1 MLKAWRNEGLC
12 LLAIGSVVGLVGL
25 VIGHV
30 WVSLVIM
37 AVVYFLWHL
46 LNLILLQRWVTR
58 RRSFRLPVS
67 FGVWEQV
74 FDGLQRLQLLNRKR
88 KRRLSQTLSDVWEA
102 AAFLPDAV
110 VVLDQDNR
118 IEGLNHSAERLL
130 GLRRRADL
138 GKTIT
143 DVIDHPV
150 LSDNL
155 EGGETGPSV
164 QVPSP
169 VNGAWMLNVHTTA
182 AFGNDRRRLLVAQ
195 NITPVYRLEQAR
207 RHFIADVSHE
217 LRTPITVFRG
227 YLEAIRDAAANC
239 PQWGRPIEQMD
250 LQASRMQNLVEDLL
264 TLSQLEMADTSPSK
278 EMIPMARI
286 LAEICEEGRTLSGER
301 GHEISLHADPSLG
314 LLGDE
319 RELRSLASNLIINAV
334 RHTPVG
340 TKIEVRWETEDTNAT
355 LTVRDQGEG
364 IAAHHLP
371 RLTNRFYRVDP
382 SRSRSSGGTGLGLA
396 IVKRILDHYDADLHI
411 DSQLGQGTT
420 LRCRFPGEI
429 AQAIESG
436 MTDRLLASPT
446 EVQDEDPGLAA
457 RRTI

>member
-1 MLKAWRNEGLC
+1 MLKAWRNEGVC
-12 LLAIGSVVGLVGL
+12 VLAIGSIVALVGL
-25 VIGHV
+25 AIGQV
-30 WVSLVIM
+30 WVPLVI
-37 AVVYFLWHL
+37 AATVYFLWHL
-46 LNLILLQRWVTR
+46 FNLILLQRWVTR

-88 KRRLSQTLSDVWEA
+88 KQRLSQTLSDVWEA

-110 VVLDQDNR
+110 VVLDQNNR

-130 GLRRRADL
+130 GLRRRANV
-138 GKTIT
+138 GESIT
-143 DVIDHPV
+143 DLIDHPV
-150 LSDNL
+150 LHDNL
-155 EGGETGPSV
+155 ESGEAGPSV

-182 AFGNDRRRLLVAQ
+182 AFGDGRRRLLVAQ

-217 LRTPITVFRG
+217 LRTPVTVFRG
-227 YLEAIRDAAANC
+227 YLEALRDAASDN
-239 PQWGRPIEQMD
+239 PLWGRPIEQMD

-264 TLSQLEMADTSPSK
+264 TLSQLEMADASVS
-278 EMIPMARI
+278 EEIVPMAQM
-286 LAEICEEGRTLSGER
+286 LAEICEEGRALSGEQ
-301 GHEISLHADPSLG
+301 GHKISLHADPSLG
-314 LLGDE
+314 LRGDE

-334 RHTPVG
+334 RHTPAG
-340 TKIEVRWETEDTNAT
+340 SGIEVRWEAEATNAT

-371 RLTNRFYRVDP
+371 RLTDRFYRVDP

-396 IVKRILDHYDADLHI
+396 IVKRILDRYDADLHI
-411 DSQLGQGTT
+411 DSQLGRGTT
-420 LRCRFPGEI
+420 FRCRFPEEI
-429 AQAIESG
+429 AQVIESG
-436 MTDRLLASPT
+436 VGKRPPDAPT
-446 EVQDEDPGLAA
+446 GIEETTGLATA
-457 RRTI
+457 QTI